1 MIRKPI
7 VVFLGHVDSGKTS
20 LQDFIRKSTMIERE
34 AGLIT
39 QHIGASTV
47 PIETISRICG
57 KLIDQ
62 SKSKMNLPGLLF
74 IDTPGHAAFSSL
86 RKRGGSLA
94 DIAIL
99 VVDINEG
106 FMPQTIESVKILME
120 QKTPFIIA
128 ANKIDLVPGWTKT
141 EGGILQEISKQSENT
156 QKIIQNKI
164 YEIVGSLSKFN
175 IQSERFDRLDD
186 YTKQIAIIPTSAK
199 TGEGMAELLM
209 VLTGLTQKY
218 LSENLECDKSSQAKG
233 TVLEVKEEKGLG
245 TTLDVII
252 YDGCLKK
259 GDSIVIGGI
268 DKPIITKVKAL
279 LEPAPLS
286 EIRDKKSKFKQS
298 QQVYAAVGVK
308 ISAVDIEDVIAGMPI
323 RSCTKQD
330 IKKVSQEIQK
340 EVSEVVIETEKEGV
354 IVKSDALGSLE
365 ALSKL
370 LKDEGIVI
378 RKAGIGNISKND
390 IASAE
395 SSFEKD
401 PINSAIL
408 GFNVQLQEGVSSK
421 KINIFTNDVIYRLI
435 EEFKKWQIQKKKN
448 LEMQQLEGITMPAK
462 FEILTGYV
470 FRQNNPAIVG
480 VDILSGEI
488 KTGMH
493 VMNAQGKTISE
504 IKAIQHEQDSITKA
518 EKGKQVAVS
527 LPNVTVGRQIHEGD
541 ILYSAIIESEF
552 RKLKDLKKLLTPQD
566 IEVLKEIAEIK
577 RKDNPVW
584 GI

>member
-1 MIRKPI
+1 
-7 VVFLGHVDSGKTS
+7 
-20 LQDFIRKSTMIERE
+20 MIERE

-128 ANKIDLVPGWTKT
+128 ANKIDLVPGSTKT

>member
-164 YEIVGSLSKFN
+164 YELVGSLSKFN
-175 IQSERFDRLDD
+175 IQSERFDKLND

-199 TGEGMAELLM
+199 TGEGMPELLM

-218 LSENLECDKSSQAKG
+218 LSKNLECNKSSSAKG

-298 QQVYAAVGVK
+298 NEVYAAVGVK
-308 ISAVDIEDVIAGMPI
+308 ISAVDIDNVVAGMPI
-323 RSCTKQD
+323 RSCKKQD
-330 IKKVSQEIQK
+330 IKKVGQEIQK

>member
-1 MIRKPI
+1 M
-7 VVFLGHVDSGKTS
+7 
-20 LQDFIRKSTMIERE
+20 
-34 AGLIT
+34 
-39 QHIGASTV
+39 
-47 PIETISRICG
+47 
-57 KLIDQ
+57 
-62 SKSKMNLPGLLF
+62 
-74 IDTPGHAAFSSL
+74 
-86 RKRGGSLA
+86 
-94 DIAIL
+94 
-99 VVDINEG
+99 
-106 FMPQTIESVKILME
+106 
-120 QKTPFIIA
+120 
-128 ANKIDLVPGWTKT
+128 
-141 EGGILQEISKQSENT
+141 
-156 QKIIQNKI
+156 
-164 YEIVGSLSKFN
+164 
-175 IQSERFDRLDD
+175 
-186 YTKQIAIIPTSAK
+186 
-199 TGEGMAELLM
+199 
-209 VLTGLTQKY
+209 
-218 LSENLECDKSSQAKG
+218 
-233 TVLEVKEEKGLG
+233 
-245 TTLDVII
+245 
-252 YDGCLKK
+252 
-259 GDSIVIGGI
+259 
-268 DKPIITKVKAL
+268 
-279 LEPAPLS
+279 
-286 EIRDKKSKFKQS
+286 
-298 QQVYAAVGVK
+298 GVK

>member
-175 IQSERFDRLDD
+175 IQSERFDKLDD

>member
-164 YEIVGSLSKFN
+164 YELVGSLSKFN
-175 IQSERFDRLDD
+175 IQSERFDKLND

-199 TGEGMAELLM
+199 TGEGMPELLM

-218 LSENLECDKSSQAKG
+218 LSKNLECNKSSSAKG

-298 QQVYAAVGVK
+298 NEVYAAVGVK
-308 ISAVDIEDVIAGMPI
+308 ISAVDIDNVVAGMPI
-323 RSCTKQD
+323 RSCKKQD

-401 PINSAIL
+401 PLNSAIL

-421 KINIFTNDVIYRLI
+421 KVKIFTNDVIYRLI
-435 EEFKKWQIQKKKN
+435 EEFKKWQIQKKKD

-488 KTGMH
+488 KTGMQ
-493 VMNAQGKTISE
+493 VMNAQGNTISE

-577 RKDNPVW
+577 RKDNAVW
-584 GI
+584 GV

>member
-218 LSENLECDKSSQAKG
+218 LSENLECNKSSQAKG